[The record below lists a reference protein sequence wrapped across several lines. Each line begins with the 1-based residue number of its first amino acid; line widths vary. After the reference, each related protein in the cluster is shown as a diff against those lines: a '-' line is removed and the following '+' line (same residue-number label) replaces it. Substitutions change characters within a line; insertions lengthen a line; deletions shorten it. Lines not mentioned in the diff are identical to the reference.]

1 MVLYLSF
8 VLSFRALREK
18 LSTEESVTALPKAN
32 DVGRVTYFDNVAK
45 GASLVQEANKAIV
58 RRMIEAIQN
67 SHQLD
72 RMEEFFHPNFA
83 NHLEDGEPP
92 AEGSAI
98 ERARRAFGALFA
110 AFPDL
115 HVSIRC
121 QVAEGDQVVTHKLF
135 RGTHR
140 GEFMGVPATGR
151 PIEFAVIDI
160 LRLEDGKV
168 AEHWAVQDRLALMQ
182 QLGLLAAAE
191 PA

>member
-1 MVLYLSF
+1 MP
-8 VLSFRALREK
+8 
-18 LSTEESVTALPKAN
+18 EE
-32 DVGRVTYFDNVAK
+32 
-45 GASLVQEANKAIV
+45 NKAIV
-58 RRMIEAIQN
+58 RRMVEAIQN
-67 SHQLD
+67 NHQLD
-72 RMEEFFHPNFA
+72 RLEEFFHPNFV

-92 AEGSAI
+92 AEANAI
-98 ERARRAFGALFA
+98 ERARGVFGALFA

-115 HVSIRC
+115 HVSVRC

-160 LRLEDGKV
+160 LRLQDGKV